1 MRTYIEEW
9 ADSNF
14 FVLGNGHSAPD
25 EFASRATSRSASKP
39 SAKNRVSYAELL
51 RLKGLDTL
59 PVGRRTLP

>member
-1 MRTYIEEW
+1 M
-9 ADSNF
+9 
-14 FVLGNGHSAPD
+14 LGNVHTAPD
-25 EFASRATSRSASKP
+25 ELASRATSRSASKP